1 MNDFSSLGVSPAEL
15 GSLSVRQLA
24 DLPPRELFEAHTNL
38 NHLIAWAARIR
49 ERLDAALVR
58 RFAERARAELDA
70 VGQTF
75 GTVCLRE
82 DALLVTVTTAPV
94 VRWDA
99 AELAHIAAR
108 IQASGEA
115 VEHYLDVT
123 LSVPESRYASWA
135 PPLQAQFAA
144 ARTVEAGSPTF
155 SLQLDPIVEGAR
167 E

>member
-1 MNDFSSLGVSPAEL
+1 MNDFSALGVGPAEL

-70 VGQTF
+70 AGQTV

-82 DALLVTVTTAPV
+82 GVLFVSVTTSPL

-99 AELAHIAAR
+99 AELAQIAAR
-108 IQASGEA
+108 IQASGQPL
-115 VEHYLDVT
+115 EHYLDVT
-123 LSVPESRYASWA
+123 LSVNDARYTSWA

-144 ARTVEAGSPTF
+144 ARTVEAGSPSF

-167 E
+167 G